1 MNSISLLISF
11 HQPVI
16 KYPSDTNT
24 SHLRDSFLF
33 ISRKIFSFKFDT
45 VLNIE
50 KWQLSFISPPERKCS
65 RVSDLWTFLTGLRQI
80 HEK

>member
-1 MNSISLLISF
+1 MIYELSLLISF

-16 KYPSDTNT
+16 KYPNDTSV

-33 ISRKIFSFKFDT
+33 ISRKIFSFKFDI

-50 KWQLSFISPPERKCS
+50 KWLLSFISPLERKCS
-65 RVSDLWTFLTGLRQI
+65 SVSDLWTFLTSL
-80 HEK
+80 

>member
-16 KYPSDTNT
+16 KYPNDTNM

-33 ISRKIFSFKFDT
+33 ISRKIFSFKFDI

-50 KWQLSFISPPERKCS
+50 KWHFDLFLLQKENVQVSAICGLS
-65 RVSDLWTFLTGLRQI
+65 
-80 HEK
+80 